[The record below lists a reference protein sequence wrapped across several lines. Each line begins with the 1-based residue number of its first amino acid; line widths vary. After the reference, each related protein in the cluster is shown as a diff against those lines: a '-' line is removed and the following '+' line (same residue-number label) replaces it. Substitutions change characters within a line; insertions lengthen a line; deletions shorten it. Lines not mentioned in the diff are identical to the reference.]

1 MADISALGGLNPV
14 EPLDLE
20 NYADTKDFVALPK
33 KGRYTVQAPGEFPQ
47 AAFGRSN
54 AGALTAQVDP
64 TIMGPSNEGY
74 RIRFTKPSAK
84 TYKRGGVTVSQVGDY
99 LRAFG
104 IRTKLNN
111 EQEIADAVESTA
123 NRVYQVEVD
132 WKAYRKRTDGSALSL
147 EGMENFPSDG
157 DDGYL
162 PYVDDTQDYVLDE
175 ATGERVTDAEGNAL
189 HPRVRANLFV
199 SRFVA
204 QQ

>member
-74 RIRFTKPSAK
+74 RIRFIKPSAK
-84 TYKRGGVTVSQVGDY
+84 TYKRGGVTVSQV
-99 LRAFG
+99 
-104 IRTKLNN
+104 
-111 EQEIADAVESTA
+111 EE
-123 NRVYQVEVD
+123 D

-157 DDGYL
+157 KGGYL